1 MKDAVAL
8 AAVDCGTN
16 STRLLVS
23 GQAGDA
29 LAREMTITRLGEAVD
44 ASGVLR
50 AEAMERTFVALRRY
64 RTIMDASG
72 VGAGAT
78 RLVATSAVR
87 DAGNGEVF
95 LR

>member
-1 MKDAVAL
+1 MKDAAAL

-23 GQAGDA
+23 GPTGDA

-44 ASGVLR
+44 ATGVLR
-50 AEAMERTFVALRRY
+50 PEAMERTFTALRRY
-64 RTIMDASG
+64 RTIMDASR

-78 RLVATSAVR
+78 RLVATCCVSDVVLCER
-87 DAGNGEVF
+87 
-95 LR
+95 